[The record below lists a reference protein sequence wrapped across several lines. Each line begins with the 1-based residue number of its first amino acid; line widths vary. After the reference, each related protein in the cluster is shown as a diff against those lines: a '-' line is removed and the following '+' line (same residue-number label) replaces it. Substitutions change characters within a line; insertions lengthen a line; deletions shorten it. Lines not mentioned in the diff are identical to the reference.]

1 MLKISVDG
9 YKEAKAI
16 LDELPNN
23 MQKRMLLSALRLCA
37 KPAVSAAR
45 KRVPVRSG
53 SLRKQIKVVRYRDRS
68 VPKSEVDVAVKT
80 AFSRSKKKGAV
91 NEYYGKF
98 IHEGMR
104 DPRTPRRKGRILVF
118 TAPDG
123 KKVFARSVKGL
134 RPTPFLEQAYAETS
148 ERIVSEFGDSLATAV
163 ERFVGRNFKKI
174 E

>member
-1 MLKISVDG
+1 MLKIQIEG

-23 MQKRMLLSALRLCA
+23 MQKRMLLSALKLSAR
-37 KPAVSAAR
+37 PAVNAAR

-53 SLRKQIKVVRYRDRS
+53 ALRKQIRVVRYRDRS
-68 VPKSEVDVAVKT
+68 APKSEVDVAVKT
-80 AFSRSKKKGAV
+80 VFSRSKKKGAV

-98 IHEGMR
+98 IHEGTR

-118 TAPDG
+118 TGSDG
-123 KKVFARSVKGL
+123 EKVFARSVKGL
-134 RPTPFLEQAYAETS
+134 KATPFLEQAYGETS